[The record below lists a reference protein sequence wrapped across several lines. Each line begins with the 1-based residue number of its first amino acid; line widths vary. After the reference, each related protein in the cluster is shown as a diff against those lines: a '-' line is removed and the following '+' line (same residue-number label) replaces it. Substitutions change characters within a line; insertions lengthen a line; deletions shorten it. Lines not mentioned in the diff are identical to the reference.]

1 MKLVTH
7 EPIIKVFVNGFQIT
21 FPNKYTVL
29 VKNGMN
35 TKCTQV
41 QKFDDMAEIVAATRI
56 GGSRSPDV
64 EVEIY
69 DEFQT
74 NITGK
79 FGDSTSTS
87 LGFVGPVELVNL
99 LFIVSSL
106 RNDPKRLSGTKP
118 RGQTP
123 TS

>member
-35 TKCTQV
+35 AKCTQV
-41 QKFDDMAEIVAATRI
+41 QKFEDMAEIVAANRI

-64 EVEIY
+64 EVEVY
-69 DEFQT
+69 DEMQA
-74 NITGK
+74 NITNK
-79 FGDSTSTS
+79 FGDAKSDS
-87 LGFVGPVELVNL
+87 LGFVGPVELINL
-99 LFIVSSL
+99 LYIVSSL
-106 RNDPKRLSGTKP
+106 RNDPKRLPGTKP
-118 RGQTP
+118 GGQSK